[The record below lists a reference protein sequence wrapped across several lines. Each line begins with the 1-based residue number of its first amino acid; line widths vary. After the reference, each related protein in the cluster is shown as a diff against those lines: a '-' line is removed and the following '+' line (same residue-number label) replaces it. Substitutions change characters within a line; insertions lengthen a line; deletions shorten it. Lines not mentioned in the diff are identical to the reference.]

1 MAKTVPNEVL
11 LISLA
16 TPTCEGTMMANIDTS
31 NAIWNASIFCCGLLC
46 GPHVFQK
53 EAQGFKAGA

>member
-31 NAIWNASIFCCGLLC
+31 NAIWNASIFGMKKRENSTVL
-46 GPHVFQK
+46 
-53 EAQGFKAGA
+53 